1 MDSLGLI
8 LVVIGCFPLYIL
20 FFYIMIFS
28 FSERDTSYK
37 PQKEAK
43 ETKEME
49 HVVPDAEYDKLVEQY
64 GREVVYR
71 AEIEYYQLI
80 LDLNGKENIS
90 ISFADEC
97 ELQNEKLKERAKKL
111 KEQETE
117 IKRIKSLSKEE
128 LELYLLQEK
137 AIKQIKSK

>member
-28 FSERDTSYK
+28 FSERDDSYET
-37 PQKEAK
+37 QE
-43 ETKEME
+43 ETKEIKLVA
-49 HVVPDAEYDKLVEQY
+49 HDAEYNKLVEQY
-64 GREVVYR
+64 GLTVVLM
-71 AEIEYYQLI
+71 AELEYNKLI
-80 LDLNGKENIS
+80 FDLNGKENIS

-97 ELQNEKLKERAKKL
+97 EIQNEKLKKRAA
-111 KEQETE
+111 E

-128 LELYLLQEK
+128 LELYLLQEE